1 MSDHRS
7 FPEAADG
14 RPALPMEAELWAAGC
29 DHETARFVA
38 RQLDVRGYTLIRAE
52 DIGWPE
58 IRAFQE
64 ELHHGQGIREDGG
77 GFFVR
82 CIMALF
88 GRRSD
93 PVENYQQAAARL
105 IAEVKQ
111 KERKTND

>member
-1 MSDHRS
+1 MSEHRS
-7 FPEAADG
+7 FPEAANG
-14 RPALPMEAELWAAGC
+14 LPALPMEAELWAAGC

-38 RQLDVRGYTLIRAE
+38 RQLYAEGYTLIRAQ

-64 ELHHGQGIREDGG
+64 ELRHGQGVREDGG

-88 GRRSD
+88 RRKPD

-105 IAEVKQ
+105 LREVAQ
-111 KERKTND
+111 KEQER

>member
-1 MSDHRS
+1 MSEHRS
-7 FPEAADG
+7 FPEAG
-14 RPALPMEAELWAAGC
+14 NGLPILPMQAELWAAGC

-38 RQLDVRGYTLIRAE
+38 RQLDASGYTLIRAE

-64 ELHHGQGIREDGG
+64 ELRHGQGVQEDGG

-82 CIMALF
+82 CIMALL
-88 GRRSD
+88 GRKPD

-105 IAEVKQ
+105 LREAND
-111 KERKTND
+111 KEGLK

>member
-1 MSDHRS
+1 MDEHRS
-7 FPEAADG
+7 FLEAANG
-14 RPALPMEAELWAAGC
+14 LPTLPMEAELWAAGC

-38 RQLDVRGYTLIRAE
+38 RQLGAEGYTLIRAQ

-64 ELHHGQGIREDGG
+64 ELRHGQGVREDGG

-88 GRRSD
+88 GRKPD
-93 PVENYQQAAARL
+93 PIENYQRAAARL
-105 IAEVKQ
+105 LREVAAKGSGQ
-111 KERKTND
+111 

>member
-1 MSDHRS
+1 
-7 FPEAADG
+7 
-14 RPALPMEAELWAAGC
+14 MEAELWAAGC
-29 DHETARFVA
+29 DTETARFVA
-38 RQLDVRGYTLIRAE
+38 RQLDAQGYTLIRAE

-64 ELHHGQGIREDGG
+64 QLNHGQGVREDGG

-88 GRRSD
+88 GREPAD

-105 IAEVKQ
+105 LREVQEK
-111 KERKTND
+111 RK

>member
-1 MSDHRS
+1 MIDARS

-14 RPALPMEAELWAAGC
+14 TPALPMEPELWAAGC
-29 DHETARFVA
+29 DLETARFVA
-38 RQLDVRGYTLIRAE
+38 RQLDAHGYTLVRAE

-64 ELHHGQGIREDGG
+64 ELHHGQGVREDGG

-88 GRRSD
+88 GRKPD

-105 IAEVKQ
+105 IREM
-111 KERKTND
+111 KTEKPET